1 MPTTWPRL
9 FACVFA
15 LFLILPNSSN
25 AFDTHLSDTAIRNA
39 YFLGQHHDESVIQFL
54 DKYTRYLPQ
63 PKTGPYIQSVA
74 FLTPYALAVQQS
86 AGYASG
92 YSAQQAQL
100 DHAKQPEIVRVTV
113 QIILTDSYGPYLVTP
128 AKPRSTST
136 QGIALRSPDFWRDF
150 RFRLY
155 NDDNFVIPST
165 ASGQPTYSCSDD
177 SGCILNKLAQ
187 HVSAGN
193 LTQQPAAPEGRHKS
207 SHPLPRTARNFAHLA
222 NISTLNAAVNSS
234 TAT

>member
-100 DHAKQPEIVRVTV
+100 DHAKQPEIVRVIV

-128 AKPRSTST
+128 AKPRTTAT

-155 NDDNFVIPST
+155 NNDNFLIPST

-177 SGCILNKLAQ
+177 SGCILSGATLTYEYPADSFSGDSASIQIDPPEADPILLDFDLA
-187 HVSAGN
+187 A
-193 LTQQPAAPEGRHKS
+193 LK
-207 SHPLPRTARNFAHLA
+207 
-222 NISTLNAAVNSS
+222 
-234 TAT
+234 

>member
-1 MPTTWPRL
+1 MILTRL
-9 FACVFA
+9 RFIACFLA
-15 LFLILPNSSN
+15 SILILPLSSN

-63 PKTGPYIQSVA
+63 PKTGPSIQQVI

-92 YSAQQAQL
+92 YSAHTAQL
-100 DHAKQPEIVRVTV
+100 YHPKHPEIVRVIVHTT
-113 QIILTDSYGPYLVTP
+113 LTDSYGPYLVTP
-128 AKPRSTST
+128 AKPRTTAT

-155 NDDNFVIPST
+155 NNGNFVIPST

-177 SGCILNKLAQ
+177 SGCILSGATLTYEYPADSFSGDSASIQIDPPEADPILLDFDLA
-187 HVSAGN
+187 A
-193 LTQQPAAPEGRHKS
+193 LK
-207 SHPLPRTARNFAHLA
+207 
-222 NISTLNAAVNSS
+222 
-234 TAT
+234 